1 MFCKKNG
8 CTSFPIPNGKYCLS
22 HRIKKK
28 ICQYQGCT
36 TGASR
41 NAFCIKHGGGKRC
54 EYQGCTTGA
63 SRNTDFC
70 ITHGGGKRCKYQGC
84 TIGASRNTDFCKK
97 HGGGKRCKYQD
108 CIYSSV
114 GKTDFCV
121 SHGGGKKCQYQ
132 DCKNTASFSGDTNF
146 CISHGG
152 GKRCQ
157 YQGCISGARGET
169 NFCIKHGGGKRCQY
183 QDCING
189 SISKSDFCKKHG
201 GGKKCQY
208 QGCTTNS
215 RGKDNFCITHGGGKK
230 CQYQDCKTGAR
241 EKDNFCK
248 KHGGGKR
255 CQYHECTTS
264 SQGNSNFCVLHGGGK
279 RCPNCIEW
287 IDSRCGNSKYDDYCA
302 TCFKRLFPE
311 DPRSKFIYEHT
322 KEIRVRNEISKTFTG
337 FIHDKCLYICGC
349 DCTNKRRVDHRKLI
363 DGTILALETDEFSHR
378 GYDKKDE
385 EIRYDD
391 LYMIHSGKWI
401 YIRFNPD
408 ITRTQKVDLEDRI
421 DILLSEIRKQIK
433 RIEMGE
439 NKDLVEIIKLFY

>member
-1 MFCKKNG
+1 MFCKKDG

-28 ICQYQGCT
+28 ICQYQDCT

-41 NAFCIKHGGGKRC
+41 SA
-54 EYQGCTTGA
+54 
-63 SRNTDFC
+63 
-70 ITHGGGKRCKYQGC
+70 
-84 TIGASRNTDFCKK
+84 
-97 HGGGKRCKYQD
+97 
-108 CIYSSV
+108 
-114 GKTDFCV
+114 
-121 SHGGGKKCQYQ
+121 
-132 DCKNTASFSGDTNF
+132 
-146 CISHGG
+146 
-152 GKRCQ
+152 
-157 YQGCISGARGET
+157 
-169 NFCIKHGGGKRCQY
+169 FCIKHGGGKRCQY

-189 SISKSDFCKKHG
+189 SISKSVFCKKHG

-215 RGKDNFCITHGGGKK
+215 RG
-230 CQYQDCKTGAR
+230 
-241 EKDNFCK
+241 KDNFCK

-337 FIHDKCLYICGC
+337 FIHDKCMYIGGC
-349 DCTNKRRVDHRKLI
+349 DCPNKRRVDHRKLI
-363 DGTILALETDEFSHR
+363 DGTILAVETDEFSHR

-408 ITRTQKVDLEDRI
+408 ITRTQNVDLEDRI
-421 DILLSEIRKQIK
+421 DILLSEIAKQIK